1 MPKRKNLT
9 KVHGAAVYFTYV
21 SQDVEDIATTFRV
34 SKRTV
39 KRWAADDPEWKKS
52 LRACGGSTDLKF
64 QPKPTRKADRDAGD
78 LFNEAK
84 DVYTQAH
91 VDGEPLHKLARITSD
106 KVKNGLSPRRVHEWA
121 KKHQWL
127 EIKTQK
133 EPIRIHGAAG
143 YFTKVSRYLEDIIKT
158 FGISEETISEWM
170 RSPEW
175 ERALD
180 IWGHQ
185 GTRKPVEKN
194 PKNGKSV
201 GDFFTQINNDAS
213 YHDHTYEDGFDRRE
227 RSPAVDRLI
236 AAERLIVAAKLS
248 KFENAGKQTGFKNA
262 AKRRKSTN

>member
-9 KVHGAAVYFTYV
+9 KIHGAAVYFTYV
-21 SQDVEDIATTFRV
+21 SQDVEDIAIAFRV

-39 KRWAADDPEWKKS
+39 KRWAANDPEWRKS
-52 LRACGGSTDLKF
+52 LKACGGSTDLKF

-78 LFNEAK
+78 LFNKAK
-84 DVYTQAH
+84 DVYIQAH
-91 VDGEPLHKLARITSD
+91 ADGEPLHKLARITAD
-106 KVKNGLSPRRVHEWA
+106 EVKSGLSPRRVHEWA

-127 EIKTQK
+127 EIKTQR
-133 EPIRIHGAAG
+133 EPTRIHGAAG
-143 YFTKVSRYLEDIIKT
+143 YFTKVSRYLEDIIRT
-158 FGISEETISEWM
+158 FEISEETISEWIE
-170 RSPEW
+170 SSEW

-180 IWGHQ
+180 AWGHQ

-194 PKNGKSV
+194 PKNSKSV

-213 YHDHTYEDGFDRRE
+213 YHDQTYEDGLAARE

-236 AAERLIVAAKLS
+236 AAERLIAAAKLK
-248 KFENAGKQTGFKNA
+248 KFENA